1 MASIAIMIG
10 GAILNATTFVGGSYL
25 AKYMSGDDL
34 GAERK
39 RHDLALEKYEKDYQT
54 WQKSRQR
61 VMDWYSQ
68 RRDEQDIAA
77 RDLSNTDEALKLY
90 NKVHS
95 QDNEP
100 NFNDYYKPSNSQK
113 TGEIVYVSAGM
124 LGIVYLASKFL
135 YMSSLPVKELF
146 PKGGFKDSLRYVIN
160 QTWLK
165 VEMI

>member
-39 RHDLALEKYEKDYQT
+39 RHDLALEKYDRDYQT

-61 VMDWYSQ
+61 VMDWYST

-77 RDLSNTDEALKLY
+77 RDLSNTDEVLKLY

-95 QDNEP
+95 QEMIVGNET

-124 LGIVYLASKFL
+124 LGVVYLATK
-135 YMSSLPVKELF
+135 LF
-146 PKGGFKDSLRYVIN
+146 
-160 QTWLK
+160 
-165 VEMI
+165 

>member
-25 AKYMSGDDL
+25 AKYMSGDNL

-39 RHDLALEKYEKDYQT
+39 RHDLALEKYERDYQT

-68 RRDEQDIAA
+68 RRDKQDIAA

-95 QDNEP
+95 QDMIVGNEP
-100 NFNDYYKPSNSQK
+100 NFNNYYKPTNAQK

-124 LGIVYLASKFL
+124 LGVVYLASK
-135 YMSSLPVKELF
+135 LF
-146 PKGGFKDSLRYVIN
+146 
-160 QTWLK
+160 
-165 VEMI
+165 